1 MMATGTWTTLRRRL
15 LGLLLVGLLVGGV
28 ALSVAIYN
36 KAFSS
41 YVTVTLRADEIGNQ
55 LSENSDVKV
64 RGLIVGH
71 VGEITPVEGGSTELT
86 LNLEPEQ
93 AELVPANVSARFLP
107 KTLFGERF
115 VNLEIP
121 EGAESTSLRSGDVI
135 PQDRTDSAIELEQ
148 ALADLMPVLQAVQPQ
163 KLSTTL
169 SAISTAL
176 EGRGEQ
182 LGRTL
187 SDLGS
192 YLGELN
198 PHVPKLQENLREL
211 AKFSHNLSDVTPDLV
226 QTLDNFTTTSKTI
239 VEKRQALSN
248 MYTSITG
255 ASTDLHSWLKANS
268 SNLIQLGETA
278 RPTAEL
284 LAKYAPSYPCFL
296 GQMAELVPRIDK
308 AFGKGTNQ
316 PGLHATIEITN
327 NRGPYKPGQ
336 DEPEWNDHRGPR
348 CYDFA
353 EKPDPFP
360 QYPPD
365 GPVKDGSTAP
375 PPARSSNNGLSQ
387 ADDQANAG
395 GYNNNGGG
403 GAAPGVAGGDPAGSP
418 GELRLISQLTAPR
431 LGMDADQVPGWGALL
446 IAPMYRGAE
455 VTVE

>member
-1 MMATGTWTTLRRRL
+1 MMATLRRRL

-36 KAFSS
+36 KAFTS
-41 YVTVTLRADEIGNQ
+41 YVTVTLEADELGNQ

-64 RGLIVGH
+64 RGLIVGS
-71 VGEITPVEGGSTELT
+71 VGEITPSVGGATELT
-86 LNLEPEQ
+86 LNLDPEH

-115 VNLEIP
+115 VDLEIP
-121 EGAESTSLRSGDVI
+121 DGAAATPLRSGDVI
-135 PQDRTDSAIELEQ
+135 PQDRTESAIELEQ
-148 ALADLMPVLQAVQPQ
+148 ALSDLMPVLQAVQPQ

-169 SAISTAL
+169 TAISTAL
-176 EGRGEQ
+176 EGRGEE
-182 LGRTL
+182 LGTTL

-226 QTLDNFTTTSKTI
+226 QTLDNFTTTSRTI

-248 MYTSITG
+248 MYTSVTG

-268 SNLIQLGETA
+268 SNLIQLADTA

-284 LAKYAPSYPCFL
+284 LAEYAPSYPCFL

-308 AFGKGTNQ
+308 AFGKGTNE
-316 PGLHATIEITN
+316 PGLHATMEITT

-348 CYDFA
+348 CYDF
-353 EKPDPFP
+353 ENPPDPFP

-365 GPVKDGSTAP
+365 GPVKDGSTPP
-375 PPARSSNNGLSQ
+375 PPARSANDGLSQ
-387 ADDQANAG
+387 ADDPANAG
-395 GYNNNGGG
+395 GYNNTGGG
-403 GAAPGVAGGDPAGSP
+403 AAAPGVAGGDPAGSA
-418 GELRLISQLTAPR
+418 GELRLISQLTGPR
-431 LGMDADQVPGWGALL
+431 IDMDPDEVPGWGALL

>member
-1 MMATGTWTTLRRRL
+1 MMVTLRRRL
-15 LGLLLVGLLVGGV
+15 LGLLLIGLLVGGV
-28 ALSVAIYN
+28 SLSVAIYN
-36 KAFSS
+36 KAFTS
-41 YVTVTLRADEIGNQ
+41 YVTVTLQADKIGNQ

-64 RGLIVGH
+64 RGLIIGH
-71 VGEITPVEGGSTELT
+71 VGDITSVDGGSTELT

-93 AELVPANVSARFLP
+93 ADLVPSNASARFLP

-115 VNLEIP
+115 VNLQIP
-121 EGAESTSLRSGDVI
+121 EGAESTPLRSGDVI
-135 PQDRTDSAIELEQ
+135 PQDRTESAIELEE
-148 ALADLMPVLQAVQPQ
+148 ALGNLMPVLKAVQPQ
-163 KLSTTL
+163 KLSATL

-176 EGRGEQ
+176 DGRGEQ
-182 LGRTL
+182 LGTTL
-187 SDLGS
+187 SDLGN

-198 PHVPKLQENLREL
+198 PHVPKLQENLQEL

-226 QTLDNFTTTSKTI
+226 QTLDNLTTTSKTI
-239 VEKRQALSN
+239 VEKRQALSD
-248 MYTSITG
+248 MYTSVTG

-268 SNLIQLGETA
+268 SNLIQLAETA

-308 AFGKGTNQ
+308 AFGKGTNK
-316 PGLHATIEITN
+316 PGLHATLEITT

-336 DEPEWNDHRGPR
+336 DEPEWNDKRGPR
-348 CYDFA
+348 CYDFS
-353 EKPDPFP
+353 ETPDPFP

-365 GPVKDGSTAP
+365 GPVKDGSTPP
-375 PPARSSNNGLSQ
+375 PPARSANDGLSQ

-395 GYNNNGGG
+395 GYNNTGGG
-403 GAAPGVAGGDPAGSP
+403 GAAPGLAGGDPTGSA
-418 GELRLISQLTAPR
+418 GELRLISQLTAPQ
-431 LGMDADQVPGWGALL
+431 LDMSADDVPSWGALL